1 MRIASY
7 FGVLVDDLLCPKK
20 EELILGIDGG
30 GTKTSFAVT
39 TLDGHILSSFSLSGC
54 NPNDMGVSETV
65 NIISRGIIEALN
77 SHHYIRAI
85 FCGIAGVASGGQI
98 PYITEELKRRFPHIL
113 ISVNSDYANI
123 FAMDEASSIAIIS
136 GTGSVVCVKTEG
148 GYSLLGGYGYLLDK
162 AGSGYDIGREAIY
175 TALEDEV
182 LGNSSLIS
190 ELFKKE
196 LNISNVKSAIGP
208 IYKGGKPYIAS
219 FAGIVFKAYEMKD
232 PRAIEIIEET
242 ARRLAELLN
251 IAVKRYGVSPRAVA
265 GGGLF
270 EHYGEILIGE
280 MSKYTDAKIIVPS
293 HSPIFGACV
302 AARRLY
308 DGNLPSEFW
317 QSLEASYTD
326 KK

>member
-190 ELFKKE
+190 ELFKKGAE
-196 LNISNVKSAIGP
+196 YQQRKKCNRTYLQGRKAIYRLLCWDSIQGIRNEGP
-208 IYKGGKPYIAS
+208 TCYRDNRRDCPT
-219 FAGIVFKAYEMKD
+219 AG
-232 PRAIEIIEET
+232 
-242 ARRLAELLN
+242 
-251 IAVKRYGVSPRAVA
+251 
-265 GGGLF
+265 
-270 EHYGEILIGE
+270 
-280 MSKYTDAKIIVPS
+280 
-293 HSPIFGACV
+293 
-302 AARRLY
+302 
-308 DGNLPSEFW
+308 
-317 QSLEASYTD
+317 
-326 KK
+326 